1 MPPVAR
7 LMDGQWRVADRQM
20 MHDGMDVAAID
31 CLAAHRAK
39 LEMRE
44 FVFRRTAAVPLVAVV
59 AARRLWNIRVDHR
72 TRPSR

>member
-1 MPPVAR
+1 
-7 LMDGQWRVADRQM
+7 MDGQRRVADRQM

-44 FVFRRTAAVPLVAVV
+44 LVGREATAAPLVA
-59 AARRLWNIRVDHR
+59 AACRW
-72 TRPSR
+72 